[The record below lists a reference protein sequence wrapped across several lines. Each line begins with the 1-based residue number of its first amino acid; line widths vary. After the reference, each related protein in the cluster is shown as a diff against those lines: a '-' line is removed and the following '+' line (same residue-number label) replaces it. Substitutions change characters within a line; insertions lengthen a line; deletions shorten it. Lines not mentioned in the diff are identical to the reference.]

1 MSISG
6 TRIGIEVPVKR
17 YDTERQFRLSTSKLR
32 MTPENFPE
40 VVPGP
45 ATPAVAIADTPD
57 DPLRR
62 PQRADAQRNR
72 QRVLDAAFEVFAV
85 EGADAAMDSIAR
97 RACVGVG
104 TVYRHFATKEAL
116 IEALVQVRFEDMRD
130 HATLALERDD
140 AWAAIVDLF
149 EHAASLQARDRV
161 FAEMNDPR
169 LIPGVAPVLEE
180 LLACWAKL
188 IARAKA
194 QGTMRE
200 DFEAEDIPCVM
211 CGLANVVMSASS
223 EARWRRYLDILING
237 LRADALTA
245 H

>member
-1 MSISG
+1 
-6 TRIGIEVPVKR
+6 
-17 YDTERQFRLSTSKLR
+17 

-45 ATPAVAIADTPD
+45 ATSAVAIPAAPD
-57 DPLRR
+57 DPSRR

-85 EGADAAMDSIAR
+85 EGADASMDSIAG
-97 RACVGVG
+97 RAGVGVG
-104 TVYRHFATKEAL
+104 TLYRHFATKEAL
-116 IEALVQVRFEDMRD
+116 IEALVQVRFEEMRD
-130 HATLALERDD
+130 QVELALERDD
-140 AWAAIVDLF
+140 AWAAIVGLF
-149 EHAASLQARDRV
+149 EHAASLDARDRI

-169 LIPGVAPVLEE
+169 LIPGVAPVLDAM
-180 LLACWAKL
+180 LVGWAKL

-194 QGTMRE
+194 QGTLRE

-211 CGLANVVMSASS
+211 CGLANVVMTASS